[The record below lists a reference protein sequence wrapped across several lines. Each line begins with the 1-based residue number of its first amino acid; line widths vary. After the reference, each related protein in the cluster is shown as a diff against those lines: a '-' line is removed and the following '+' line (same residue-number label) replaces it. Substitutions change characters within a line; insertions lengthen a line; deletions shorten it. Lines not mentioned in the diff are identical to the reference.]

1 MGLSDMTSEPSEFTI
16 DSPLENESELLTRM
30 FDSLTE
36 GTLPPDAWTKLE
48 IAAKYEDRMME
59 AASAF
64 DAIAHD
70 RKRLTAAG
78 RPIAAE
84 FLFRAAHFARA
95 GLGDDAAADAY
106 LERALREDT
115 SHEPARE
122 AAIARLEASGGT
134 AKKLADV
141 LIDAFRKDT
150 GEPNAELYR
159 RLARTLGDNPTT
171 QKQAIALLEDCQR
184 KQPSEETA
192 RALGDLYL
200 QAGRLPELART
211 LEQLLASMPDEDV
224 ARKNALRE
232 ELLLLFTQQ
241 LQSPE
246 RALPFAEALLEQN
259 ATHEGARDLCTL
271 LLTNKGVQSRAAL
284 ALANASSGFAFE
296 EVRYL
301 ELALETTRGPQRRD
315 VLKRLGM
322 LREDP
327 ISDLRG
333 AFEAFEGALLL
344 DPSDDEVRSKF
355 REIALSLNNP
365 LDAARTLI
373 RVAPSVKD
381 PAARA
386 RIAVDTGELLDVA
399 NDKKRAKTTLTSALT
414 AQGALPETQLRA
426 ARALASIHQEEGDT
440 KSLIEML
447 ERLSELETDDERKDA
462 SLAQMAELAE
472 SAADD
477 DKAIAAYV
485 RLVPRPQHRRRAL
498 ERLETLYEAT
508 ERWAELAQIM
518 AERAADEPDAGAR
531 RVLLFRNAELLGGRV
546 QEPRAAETAWEALL
560 EEFGASR
567 DIFAEYIP
575 ILEALRAFEKLD
587 TVLVQDIDLAPDSE
601 RAMLYGRLA
610 AFRIRRVRNHDTGL
624 EALAKALDL
633 DPSEAQARQ
642 LAESMLADPAARVH
656 VAAILAPIYRTED
669 AGPQLLKVL
678 EILGTEAEETSA
690 RLAAFTEAAE
700 LALAAGS
707 PKAIDHAA
715 RAAEIATGD
724 ALRIRTRLLER
735 VLEDLNATPTRRADA
750 WSLALGT
757 REVDG
762 PEAFAVTMRA
772 AESLEAAGHSERAAE
787 TYRRAARF
795 APDDRDLLGRI
806 DNLLLSLGKPEER
819 LAVYEESL
827 AGAQDPAQR
836 HSLYL
841 QIAHVNAHDLGRQ
854 GEALSAYEAAL
865 EIQPGD
871 EDALFAAIALYRK
884 LGRMEDLVGAVT
896 TYAPAAKR
904 AMRPTLELEATR
916 ALGDLGQ
923 LEDAAARAR
932 LVLADPEITVPDL
945 DKLVQLAEAWNDS
958 QLLVA
963 VLWQKSERLG
973 EEQERADVLL
983 RIATVETVESERR
996 RALERAIT
1004 AADHAQDEARL
1015 RLALGTMADALDIAR
1030 KSGEELAPG
1039 YGDDYVMRLVE
1050 LASQSG
1056 DFAEVA
1062 RRLDALIV
1070 RTPQGEVRRA
1080 WAVRLARV
1088 YADELHDKPRAYA
1101 VIAREVEG
1109 GEHDDEMLGYGIKLA
1124 IETGSEVAY
1133 AATLDE
1139 QLLLITHNTWSTAAN
1154 SGAFT
1159 LGLAKARTFAHSD
1172 AFFREAAAAYEAILD
1187 QADLFAAE
1195 GLPDALTEYHHFIE
1209 AALGRGLPARPERRR
1224 VQRRR
1229 VTRAVDAE
1237 RAGILSEW
1245 ANEEAAD
1252 DKVLAL
1258 SLYEEL
1264 LGESPDDVGA
1274 LAAVARLAGE
1284 TGNLDKAAHA
1294 LEEQRQRAEGERRW
1308 RLELELADLH
1318 LERKNDPIKALS
1330 HVREVL
1336 LVTPSD
1342 PDAFRLLARIA
1353 EHDDARAAVAE
1364 VVDQVV
1370 DRAIELSDTQGAAEL
1385 LRWAL
1390 AHVFVDAGA
1399 TDTSDAVSRSL
1410 EKLASALQSLGQE
1423 LDELEVRVLL
1433 ASKHQDAAAWDRA
1446 EELART
1452 LHAPEEVARAYEGV
1466 DYKSLPAEDA
1476 ERIGE
1481 RAVAFFEEW
1490 YEDPT
1495 KLLPLLDRL
1504 FAVAATSTVAF
1515 ERLRLYYDTNERWDD
1530 LFGLYDRAIARA
1542 AASEREHLLEEIAHV
1557 AKDFAK
1563 NEAKAAVYFEALL
1576 DLRPKSASTEGAL
1589 ERLYERLGENEK
1601 LVQLL
1606 SGRKS
1611 TLTGAA
1617 REDND
1622 RRIARLRAYAL
1633 GDSASALPVLE
1644 ELAESRAGDATDPS
1658 SRTLDTELTELF
1670 EKVLAGA
1677 TDRVTRQRSARR
1689 LSEHYRERGDL
1700 NGLARVV
1707 RDELSA
1713 ETDRDKRIVLL
1724 ADLAETEL
1732 SAGRAAEALSARAE
1746 ILQLDA
1752 DSDDALA
1759 ALTTLARSENL
1770 VANAV
1775 DVIATL
1781 AEGQPRQRKS
1791 ALRLSAAREALREPS
1806 LHPHAVDLYR
1816 AVFDDKKTPKPSRIE
1831 SAVELETLYEQ
1842 SGDASARLDVL
1853 ERHAALEEDETKRA
1867 DVLWRA
1873 GEQARAIGERPR
1885 AVAAFEARLKL
1896 VPSDV
1901 GTLDRL
1907 VESYDAAGAHADLA
1921 RVLELRAAVPTVRAD
1936 ARTADLTRAA
1946 HLRDENLG
1954 DQKKAIALY
1963 ELIVSHDG
1971 DTMGVSFAL
1980 ATLHGKLGDW
1990 ASRREALLRAAELAP
2005 AGAATAQVLG
2015 ELGELERTRLGNVP
2029 GALTSFAH
2037 ALQQDPRAQTAL
2049 HGLGALLEDADA
2061 KAEASALLLAAY
2073 RATDDTDGILSLVEV
2088 RKDTTEDPEAVVRIL
2103 IEAAGLEETRRA
2115 DAAAAFGYIERA
2127 FALAPARA
2135 DLRDELQRLA
2145 NVAGLY
2151 PRLRE
2156 VYERVLADHDDLPA
2170 EAHLELARLL
2180 ESPLGDIG
2188 AALARFR
2195 AVLDKDDTIRE
2206 AALAVLRLG
2215 VPLEQYKLV
2224 AKVLG
2229 VFAEREGKLASDV
2242 LSATQTYLVGDR
2254 CVENPAE
2261 AAGRL
2266 AVAIES
2272 AAAKKRTSS
2281 PDSPAP
2287 KVLAAQAARW
2297 ASEIG
2302 QDDLKAGALFR
2313 QALEQDAEDESLLG
2327 ELVAVERRTGGELL
2341 VDSLL
2346 GLSRVRGG
2354 DLALLT
2360 EASEHALYTIRNAKL
2375 ARSTLGLLRS
2385 LSIAFWTAKNGNPE
2399 AMDVARYARTKL
2411 EELYER
2417 EDLIEDRVTLL
2428 AQDAAEP
2435 WDAAEHRELLL
2446 RAAELSSD
2454 RLHDYGRA
2462 AAFYE
2467 QLFEKDGFDREV
2479 RDHLRRTLGLMG
2491 DADRLRE
2498 FSIRELE
2505 VTTDSRERA
2514 EIRLRIAG
2522 LDPDRENAEAVL
2534 RTALEERPRD
2544 EALVAALGARLDE
2557 EKRYDE
2563 LYALYTEQAER
2574 ALTGENPDGT
2584 PIAFAEGTV
2593 RTRVDSM
2600 FPGRARAR
2608 VKPEDA
2614 RSANAFFLRA
2624 ADVAEHRIADPRRAL
2639 SSVEAAVR
2647 SFAEP
2652 RALAEA
2658 ARLST
2663 ALERHG
2669 TAAHY
2674 LGRLLEVDPQVETF
2688 IELAD
2693 VHDRDKNP
2701 AMTERVLEQAL
2712 AVHPESTEL
2721 RIRLARHY
2729 RKHGA
2734 LKKLAPLLED
2744 AIARAPNDDEKVAMS
2759 LESARLYTQVLGAP
2773 DRAIVLLEAARR
2785 LKPEDRP
2792 LRLAM
2797 ADALGEGGRRDEGY
2811 ALLEAE
2817 LESYGSRRPKERA
2830 PLHLHLARLH
2840 RLGGDDT
2847 KALLELDTATKIDPT
2862 FQPAVRMLGELAEK
2876 SEQWEKAERA
2886 YRALLSVVRR
2896 VDSAPK
2902 SRPDSDD
2909 LSSAEVLL
2917 LLSRV
2922 ATAKGEAVRGGE
2934 ILETAFEAAQDAPLE
2949 AERLEARLRLFGDTQ
2964 NLARILRMRTQHH
2977 DADADTYRE
2986 LAQIELTTL
2995 GEPDRAFESARA
3007 AFRREPGRKIGDLL
3021 LEIAGTLGKEED
3033 LEKEFE
3039 KNASELQA
3047 EGKLAHAARHASF
3060 LALLHMRRGHLDEAI
3075 RWIEKNRAASELTAD
3090 DADLYA
3096 ELRHAEGNFEG
3107 EVEALELLLEQ
3118 AKDPALV
3125 LATKLRLARLL
3136 YGREASVED
3145 GSRYLLEARE
3155 DGAPLATLTEIVG
3168 DAVADFASNAH
3179 LVELYVQ
3186 LARELGEP
3194 AVIARALVRAWAISR
3209 DELSF
3214 LDEAVEAARSGGD
3227 LELEESVLRDVVET
3241 ADPQNEP
3248 AALLFGLV
3256 QLAALRERQHD
3267 VSGVIGL
3274 LQRAAE
3280 LADEDERTILLRRLA
3295 EYARAEGQLV
3305 IAAETNAALFQSN
3318 REDAQSLASLIELYR
3333 ETKQGERLATL
3344 LAELAA
3350 SAEDPSERLRLQFER
3365 LRVLEDDVGLSDA
3378 ELVGPLRDIV
3388 LESPDETDAAERL
3401 VAILERSGP
3410 QSELS
3415 DLLDFL
3421 FEAALDRGMNEALAA
3436 RAVKLAALYNET
3448 GENDRAL
3455 TVFERATKALPHDAD
3470 LLRAYA
3476 EELRKH
3482 GAKDRLES
3490 ILDELATQDD
3500 PIAGANVSVEIAD
3513 LALARG
3519 DVKASTAAL
3528 ERAVRLDPSNVHAA
3542 SQLESTYR
3550 DSGNTPKLAAFLA
3563 ESAPARPTARE
3574 RAQAYQRAAE
3584 LYATELRTPVRAA
3597 ELYGLAEAE
3606 QPEDEELTFEA
3617 ARAYVAA
3624 GDKERAATLLE
3635 LRADGIGI
3643 TNKARPRYLVELANV
3658 LASLD
3663 AVRAAKTMEEA
3674 ARLEGRGTIS
3684 DGYLDFVQGLL
3695 DNQGGSSRA
3704 LTSAQRTE
3712 LSFNLARALA
3722 DRGEL
3727 ARAREVVDAEL
3738 SENPDNIPG
3747 LLTLAELEERDG
3759 RLEDALSTYFRAF
3772 SLQSSDFALDLS
3784 LRVASLAEQLNRPDE
3799 ARAALERIRLSLPED
3814 RDVRQR
3820 LEAVYEAGGL
3830 FRSLA
3835 EICQELA
3842 ALEDDD
3848 TRKFGYLLKAGNAF
3862 LESGEDL
3869 ELAIEP
3875 LAEAHALRPNDLDA
3889 VALLSDANTSVGR
3902 IDAAAEILDS
3912 TLAAM
3917 KNRRSRE
3924 IGTLYHRVA
3933 RVAQARGDR
3942 QGEMAALTTA
3952 LEMDPQNGTAAL
3964 ELSQIAIELGDLE
3977 LAARALRAL
3986 TMLRGEGPIPR
3997 ALAYK
4002 QLGEI
4007 AWAQGDQKKAVIM
4020 LKRALDDDP
4029 RLEEARTL
4037 LSQIERR

>member
-1 MGLSDMTSEPSEFTI
+1 MTSEPSEFTI
-16 DSPLENESELLTRM
+16 DSPLENESELLSRM
-30 FDSLTE
+30 LDSLAE
-36 GTLPPDAWTKLE
+36 GALPADAWTKLE

-59 AASAF
+59 VASAF
-64 DAIAHD
+64 DAVAHD

-78 RPIAAE
+78 RSVAAE
-84 FLFRAAHFARA
+84 FLYRAASFARS
-95 GLGDDAAADAY
+95 GIGDDGAADAY
-106 LERALREDT
+106 LERALREEP
-115 SHEPARE
+115 SHESARE
-122 AAIARLEASGGT
+122 AAIGRLEASDGT

-150 GEPNAELYR
+150 NEPDPALTR
-159 RLARTLGDNPTT
+159 RLASSLGSNAAT

-184 KQPSEETA
+184 KLPSDETA
-192 RALGDLYL
+192 RALGDLYR

-211 LEQLLASMPDEDV
+211 LEQVLAGIVDV
-224 ARKNALRE
+224 DAAGDPIAAAVAEKNALRE
-232 ELLLLFTQQ
+232 DLLVLFTQQ

-246 RALPFAEALLEQN
+246 RALPFAETLLEQN
-259 ATHEGARDLCTL
+259 ATHDGARALCTL

-315 VLKRLGM
+315 VLKRLGT

-344 DPSDDEVRSKF
+344 DPSDDEVRGKF

-440 KSLIEML
+440 KSLIDML
-447 ERLSELETDDERKDA
+447 ERLSELETDDVRKDA
-462 SLAQMAELAE
+462 ALAQMAELAE
-472 SAADD
+472 VAADD
-477 DKAIAAYV
+477 DKAIAAYG
-485 RLVPRPQHRRRAL
+485 RLMQRPEHRRRAL

-508 ERWAELAQIM
+508 ERWSELAGVV
-518 AERAADEPDAGAR
+518 AERAQDASDPRTR
-531 RVLLFRNAELLGGRV
+531 RMLLFRNAELLGGRV
-546 QEPRAAETAWEALL
+546 QEPRAAEAAWESLL
-560 EEFGASR
+560 AEFGASR

-587 TVLVQDIDLAPDSE
+587 QILVEDIELAPDSE

-610 AFRIRRVRNHDTGL
+610 AFRIRRVRDHERGL
-624 EALAKALDL
+624 EAVARALDL
-633 DPSEAQARQ
+633 DSTETQARQ
-642 LAESMLADPAARVH
+642 LAESMLVDPAYRVR
-656 VAAILAPIYRTED
+656 VAAILAPIYRSED
-669 AGPQLLKVL
+669 AAAHLLKVL
-678 EILGTEAEETSA
+678 EILGSEAEDASA
-690 RLAAFTEAAE
+690 RLAAWTEAAE
-700 LALAAGS
+700 LALAAGN
-707 PKAIDHAA
+707 PKAIEHAA
-715 RAAEIATGD
+715 RAAELASGD

-735 VLEDLNATPTRRADA
+735 VLAELNATPARHAEA
-750 WSLALGT
+750 WSLALGA
-757 REVDG
+757 REAQD
-762 PEAFAVTMRA
+762 PETFVVTMRA

-795 APDDRDLLGRI
+795 APDDRELLGRI
-806 DNLLLSLGKPEER
+806 DNLLVSLGKPEER

-841 QIAHVNAHDLGRQ
+841 QIAHVHLNDLERPV
-854 GEALSAYEAAL
+854 EALAAYESAL
-865 EIQPGD
+865 ELQPGD
-871 EDALFAAIALYRK
+871 EDALFAALALYRK
-884 LGRMEDLVGAVT
+884 LGRLEHLVAAVS
-896 TYAPAAKR
+896 TYVPAAR
-904 AMRPTLELEATR
+904 RGLRPTLELEATS
-916 ALGDLGQ
+916 ALGDLGM
-923 LEDAAARAR
+923 LTEAAARAR
-932 LVLADPEITVPDL
+932 LVLEDADVTGPDL
-945 DKLVQLAEAWNDS
+945 AKLAKLAEAWNDIA
-958 QLLVA
+958 LLVA
-963 VLWQKSERLG
+963 VLWKESEQLG
-973 EEQERADVLL
+973 EAQERADVLL
-983 RIATVETVESERR
+983 RIASLEASEPERR

-1004 AADHAQDEARL
+1004 AADQAQDEGRL
-1015 RLALGTMADALDIAR
+1015 RSALGTMADALDRATEA
-1030 KSGEELAPG
+1030 GEALEPR
-1039 YGDDYVMRLVE
+1039 YGEDYVMRLVE
-1050 LASQSG
+1050 LATQSG
-1056 DFAEVA
+1056 DFVEVA
-1062 RRLDALIV
+1062 RRLDALVV
-1070 RTPQGEVRRA
+1070 RTAPGEVRRA

-1088 YADELHDKPRAYA
+1088 HADELHDKARAYA
-1101 VIAREVEG
+1101 VIARAVAG
-1109 GEHDDEMLGYGIKLA
+1109 GEHDEELLGIGIKLA
-1124 IETGSEVAY
+1124 SETQNELAY

-1139 QLLLITHNTWSTAAN
+1139 QLLQFTGNTWSTAAS
-1154 SGAFT
+1154 SGTFT
-1159 LGLAKARTFAHSD
+1159 LGLAKARTFAHAD
-1172 AFFREAAAAYEAILD
+1172 AYFAQAAAAYEAILD
-1187 QADLFAAE
+1187 QAEVFATE
-1195 GLPDALTEYHHFIE
+1195 GLPDALVEYHHFIE
-1209 AALGRGLPARPERRR
+1209 GALQRGLPAREERRR

-1229 VTRAVDAE
+1229 VARAADEE
-1237 RAGILSEW
+1237 RAAILSEW

-1258 SLYEEL
+1258 ALYEEL
-1264 LGESPDDVGA
+1264 LSENPDDVGA
-1274 LAAVARLAGE
+1274 LTEVARLASE

-1294 LEEQRQRAEGERRW
+1294 LEEQRQRAEGERRL
-1308 RLELELADLH
+1308 RLELELAELH
-1318 LERKNDPIKALS
+1318 LEGRGDSAKALS

-1342 PDAFRLLARIA
+1342 AEAFRLLARIA
-1353 EHDDARAAVAE
+1353 EDQDSRSAVAE

-1390 AHVFVDAGA
+1390 AHAS
-1399 TDTSDAVSRSL
+1399 SDPAIVGRSL
-1410 EKLASALQSLGQE
+1410 EKLASALQALGLEQ
-1423 LDELEVRVLL
+1423 DELEVRVLL
-1433 ASKHQDAAAWDRA
+1433 AANHQDAAAWDRA
-1446 EELART
+1446 EELARS

-1466 DYKSLPAEDA
+1466 DYKNLPADDA

-1490 YEDPT
+1490 YEEPS

-1515 ERLRLYYDTNERWDD
+1515 ERLRLFYDTSERWDD

-1542 AASEREHLLEEIAHV
+1542 DATEREHLLEEIAHV

-1563 NEAKAAVYFEALL
+1563 NEAKAAIYFEALL

-1589 ERLYERLGENEK
+1589 ERLYERLGEHEK

-1611 TLTGAA
+1611 TLTGTA

-1622 RRIARLRAYAL
+1622 RRIARLRAFAL

-1644 ELAESRAGDATDPS
+1644 ELAEARASDETG
-1658 SRTLDTELTELF
+1658 RTLDTELTELF
-1670 EKVLAGA
+1670 EKVLDGA

-1689 LSEHYRERGDL
+1689 LAEHYRERGDKD
-1700 NGLARVV
+1700 GLARVV
-1707 RDELSA
+1707 REELSA

-1724 ADLAETEL
+1724 VDLADTEL
-1732 SAGRAAEALSARAE
+1732 SAGRASAALAARAE
-1746 ILQLDA
+1746 ILQLDS
-1752 DSDDALA
+1752 DSDEALA
-1759 ALTTLARSENL
+1759 ALTSLAKTEGL
-1770 VANAV
+1770 VADAV
-1775 DVIATL
+1775 QVVATL
-1781 AEGQPRQRKS
+1781 ADSQPRQRKS
-1791 ALRLSAAREALREPS
+1791 ALRLAAAREAVREPA
-1806 LHPHAVDLYR
+1806 LHPQAIELYR
-1816 AVFDDKKTPKPSRIE
+1816 AVFDDKKTPKPNRIE
-1831 SAVELETLYEQ
+1831 SAVELETLYRE
-1842 SGDASARLDVL
+1842 SNDPSARLDVL
-1853 ERHAALEEDETKRA
+1853 ERHASLEEDEAKRA
-1867 DVLWRA
+1867 EVLWEA
-1873 GEQARAIGERPR
+1873 GEQARCIGERTR
-1885 AVAAFEARLKL
+1885 SISAYEARLAL
-1896 VPSDV
+1896 TAGDSN
-1901 GTLDRL
+1901 TLDQL
-1907 VESYDAAGAHADLA
+1907 VLAYDAADAHADLA
-1921 RVLELRAAVPTVRAD
+1921 RVLELRARASDAQSD
-1936 ARTADLTRAA
+1936 ARTRDLTRAA
-1946 HLRDENLG
+1946 QLRDDKLG

-1963 ELIVSHDG
+1963 ELVASHDG
-1971 DTMGVSFAL
+1971 DTMEVSFAL
-1980 ATLHGKLGDW
+1980 ATLHGKLGAW
-1990 ASRREALLRAAELAP
+1990 SARRDALLRAAELAP
-2005 AGAATAQVLG
+2005 PGASTASILG
-2015 ELGELERTRLGNVP
+2015 ELGELERTHLDNVP
-2029 GALTSFAH
+2029 AALTSFAH
-2037 ALQQDPRAQTAL
+2037 ALQQDARAQTAL
-2049 HGLGALLEDADA
+2049 HGLAALLQDEGAR
-2061 KAEASALLLAAY
+2061 AEASTLLLAAY
-2073 RATDDTDGILSLVEV
+2073 RSTDDVDGILSLVEV
-2088 RKDTTEDPEAVVRIL
+2088 RTETTTDPEAVVGIL
-2103 IEAAGLEETRRA
+2103 VEAAGLEESRRS
-2115 DAAAAFGYIERA
+2115 DRDAAFGYFERA
-2127 FALAPARA
+2127 FALAPDRVA
-2135 DLRDELQRLA
+2135 LREELQRLA
-2145 NVAGLY
+2145 HVADLF

-2156 VYERVLADHDDLPA
+2156 VYERVLAEHDELPS

-2180 ESPLGDIG
+2180 ESPIRDLG

-2195 AVLDKDDTIRE
+2195 AVLDKDDTVRE

-2215 VPLEQYKLV
+2215 IPLEQYKLV
-2224 AKVLG
+2224 AKVLM
-2229 VFAEREGKLASDV
+2229 VFAEREAKLDADV
-2242 LSATQTYLVGDR
+2242 RAATETYLI
-2254 CVENPAE
+2254 
-2261 AAGRL
+2261 AAGSSDATDPTEVAARL
-2266 AVAIES
+2266 ARAMES
-2272 AAAKKRTSS
+2272 TAAKKRASS
-2281 PDSPAP
+2281 PDSSAP

-2297 ASEIG
+2297 ASSIG
-2302 QDDLKAGALFR
+2302 RDDVMASTLLR
-2313 QALEQDAEDESLLG
+2313 QALESDQEDESLLV
-2327 ELVAVERRTGGELL
+2327 ELVDVERRTGGEVL

-2360 EASEHALYTIRNAKL
+2360 EASEHALYTLRNAKL

-2399 AMDVARYARTKL
+2399 AKEVARYARTKL

-2417 EDLIEDRVTLL
+2417 EGLADDRVLL
-2428 AQDAAEP
+2428 LSQDAAEP
-2435 WDAAEHRELLL
+2435 WDAAEHRELLM
-2446 RAAELSSD
+2446 RAAELSAESLQD
-2454 RLHDYGRA
+2454 FARA
-2462 AAFYE
+2462 ASFYE

-2479 RDHLRRTLGLMG
+2479 RDRLRLTLGLMG
-2491 DADRLRE
+2491 ASERLHE
-2498 FSIRELE
+2498 FSVRELE
-2505 VTTDSRERA
+2505 VTTDSKERA
-2514 EIRLRIAG
+2514 AVRLRIAD
-2522 LDPDRENAEAVL
+2522 LEPDREKAETVL
-2534 RTALEERPRD
+2534 RNALEERPRD

-2557 EKRYDE
+2557 QHRFDE

-2574 ALTGENPDGT
+2574 ALTGENADGT
-2584 PIAFAEGTV
+2584 SISFAEATV

-2624 ADVAEHRIADPRRAL
+2624 AEVAEQRMADPRRAL

-2647 SFAEP
+2647 SFVEP
-2652 RALAEA
+2652 RALAQA
-2658 ARLST
+2658 ARLSSL
-2663 ALERHG
+2663 LERHG

-2674 LGRLLEVDPQVETF
+2674 LGRLLEAEPKVETF

-2693 VHDRDKNP
+2693 VHDQDKKP
-2701 AMTERVLEQAL
+2701 AMTEHVLEQAL
-2712 AVHPESTEL
+2712 AIHPESSEL
-2721 RIRLARHY
+2721 RNRLAGHY

-2744 AIARAPNDDEKVAMS
+2744 AIVRARSEDENVAMS
-2759 LESARLYTQVLGAP
+2759 LESARLYTQVLGVP
-2773 DRAIVLLEAARR
+2773 ERAIVLLEAALR
-2785 LKPEDRP
+2785 LKPDDRP

-2797 ADALGEGGRRDEGY
+2797 ADALGEGGRRDEAY

-2817 LESYGSRRPKERA
+2817 LESYGTRRPKERA

-2847 KALLELDTATKIDPT
+2847 KALAELDTATKIDPT

-2896 VDSAPK
+2896 VDAAPR

-2909 LSSAEVLL
+2909 LSSVEVLL

-2922 ATAKGEAVRGGE
+2922 ATAKGEEVRGSE
-2934 ILETAFEAAQDAPLE
+2934 IFETAFEAAQDAPLE
-2949 AERLEARLRLFGDTQ
+2949 AERLEARLRMYGDTH
-2964 NLARILRMRTQHH
+2964 NLARILRMRTQQH
-2977 DADADTYRE
+2977 DVEADTYRE
-2986 LAQIELTTL
+2986 LAQIELEVL
-2995 GEPDRAFESARA
+2995 GEPDRAFESASA
-3007 AFRREPGRKIGDLL
+3007 AFRRDPGRKIGDLL
-3021 LEIAGTLGKEED
+3021 LEIAGKLGKEEE

-3039 KNASELQA
+3039 KNAAELQA

-3060 LALLHMRRGHLDEAI
+3060 LALLHMRGGRLDEAAT
-3075 RWIEKNRAASELTAD
+3075 WIEKNRAASELTAD

-3096 ELRHAEGNFEG
+3096 ELRHAQGNFEG

-3118 AKDPALV
+3118 AKEPALV
-3125 LATKLRLARLL
+3125 LATKLRLARLF
-3136 YGREASVED
+3136 YGREASAEE

-3155 DGAPLATLTEIVG
+3155 EGAPLATLTEIVG
-3168 DAVADFASNAH
+3168 DAVADFSANAH

-3194 AVIARALVRAWAISR
+3194 AVIARALVRAWAVSR
-3209 DELSF
+3209 SELSF
-3214 LDEAVEAARSGGD
+3214 LDEAIEAARSGGD
-3227 LELEESVLRDVVET
+3227 TDLEESVLRDVVET
-3241 ADPQNEP
+3241 ADPENEP

-3256 QLAALRERQHD
+3256 QLATLRERQHD
-3267 VSGVIGL
+3267 VSGVIRM

-3295 EYARAEGQLV
+3295 DYARAEDQLV
-3305 IAAETNAALFQSN
+3305 IAAETNAALFSAN
-3318 REDAQSLASLIELYR
+3318 REDAQSLAALIELYR

-3344 LAELAA
+3344 LGELAA
-3350 SAEDPSERLRLQFER
+3350 SADDPSERLRLQFER
-3365 LRVLEDDVGLSDA
+3365 LRVLEDDVGMSDA
-3378 ELVGPLRDIV
+3378 ELVEPLRDIV

-3401 VAILERSGP
+3401 VAILERIGP
-3410 QSELS
+3410 QQELS
-3415 DLLDFL
+3415 ALLDVL
-3421 FEAALDRGMNEALAA
+3421 FEAALDRGMHDALAA
-3436 RAVKLAALYNET
+3436 RAVKLTALYQEL
-3448 GENDRAL
+3448 GEHERAL
-3455 TVFERATKALPHDAD
+3455 SVFERATKALPHDAS

-3482 GAKDRLES
+3482 GAKERLES

-3500 PIAGANVSVEIAD
+3500 PVAGANVSVEIAD

-3519 DVKASTAAL
+3519 DVKAATAAL
-3528 ERAVRLDPSNVHAA
+3528 ERAIGLDPSNVHAA
-3542 SQLESTYR
+3542 AQLETSYR
-3550 DSGNTPKLAAFLA
+3550 DSGDIDKLAAFLA
-3563 ESAPARPTARE
+3563 HSAASRPSAGE
-3574 RAQAYQRAAE
+3574 RSVAFQRAAE
-3584 LYATELRTPVRAA
+3584 LYAGDLHMPARAA
-3597 ELYGLAEAE
+3597 ELYALAEAE
-3606 QPEDEELTFEA
+3606 QPEDEALTFLTA
-3617 ARAYVAA
+3617 AAHVAA
-3624 GDKERAATLLE
+3624 GAREEAASLLQ
-3635 LRADGIGI
+3635 RRVDGIGI
-3643 TNKARPRYLVELANV
+3643 TNTARPRYLVELANV
-3658 LASLD
+3658 LAALD
-3663 AVRAAKTMEEA
+3663 PVRAAKTMEEA
-3674 ARLEGRGTIS
+3674 ARLEGRGAIS

-3695 DNQGGSSRA
+3695 DSDSGSDRP
-3704 LTSAQRTE
+3704 LTGAQRTE

-3727 ARAREVVDAEL
+3727 SRAREVVDAEL
-3738 SENPDNIPG
+3738 SESPDNIPG

-3772 SLQSSDFALDLS
+3772 SLQSGEFALDLS

-3799 ARAALERIRLSLPED
+3799 ARAALERIRLSLPDD

-3830 FRSLA
+3830 YRSLA
-3835 EICQELA
+3835 EICEELA

-3875 LAEAHALRPNDLDA
+3875 LAQAHALRPNDLDA

-3902 IDAAAEILDS
+3902 IDAAAEVLEN
-3912 TLAAM
+3912 TLATM

-3942 QGEMAALTTA
+3942 QGELAALTTA